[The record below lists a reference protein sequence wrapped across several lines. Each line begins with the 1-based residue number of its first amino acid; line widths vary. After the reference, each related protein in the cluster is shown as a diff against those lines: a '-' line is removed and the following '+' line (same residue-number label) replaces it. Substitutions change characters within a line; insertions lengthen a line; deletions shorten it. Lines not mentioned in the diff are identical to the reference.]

1 MYNSIIN
8 KQQAENMRNNVLVSS
23 FRHALLWMHLDM
35 KFASKEE
42 EQAFIAKMQHRVHL
56 AEKNADRYV
65 QEYASH
71 FYPIIS
77 AKTPAQVVAEW
88 RKQKEENANKT

>member
-1 MYNSIIN
+1 MYNSTIN
-8 KQQAENMRNNVLVSS
+8 KQQADNMRDSALVCS

-42 EQAFIAKMQHRVHL
+42 EQAFIAKMRHRVHL
-56 AEKNADRYV
+56 AEKEADRYV
-65 QEYASH
+65 ERYASH

-88 RKQKEENANKT
+88 RKQKEENAKKT